1 MRQKPKIDIGNGEVE
16 VDASIVAQGLGIT
29 PDLLRDEMRKGK
41 VTSRLERG
49 VGDDEGRHRLTF
61 FADHKSLS
69 LIVDDEGRV
78 LKSSAVK
85 RQDPQSAEADAGAS
99 PIPGAHAAGR
109 QE

>member
-29 PDLLRDEMRKGK
+29 PDLLRDEMREGK

-49 VGDDEGRHRLTF
+49 VADDEGRHRLTF
-61 FADHKSLS
+61 FADNKSLS
-69 LIVDDEGRV
+69 LIVDDAGRV
-78 LKSSAVK
+78 VKSSALERGDAQPGRV
-85 RQDPQSAEADAGAS
+85 DPRPS
-99 PIPGAHAAGR
+99 PTTAAHAAGR